1 MLVNYL
7 EMLIFRGIGSYSCT
21 GKDLAS
27 EKINSTFF
35 ELPFLAIWII
45 LRRCL
50 HREVA
55 TKHLHLLPQPHAV
68 PPDES
73 YPKKLLL

>member
-7 EMLIFRGIGSYSCT
+7 IMLIFRGIGVYSCT
-21 GKDLAS
+21 GKDLDT

-35 ELPFLAIWII
+35 ELPFQAIWII
-45 LRRCL
+45 LRRDL

-55 TKHLHLLPQPHAV
+55 TKRLHLLPQPHVV